1 MKKRSFFNSEIV
13 PYSSNIVFA
22 LYHCPEQQQQKQQK
36 QQQKQQQQQRAS
48 SSDREAVPPDPL
60 QQQQQQQQQQQL
72 YRVRVLVNERPMAAP
87 RLCGAGEELCSL
99 QEFTEAV
106 RDVTAGGESFQQLC
120 ALGS

>member
-13 PYSSNIVFA
+13 PYSSNIAFA
-22 LYHCPEQQQQKQQK
+22 LYRCPEQQQQQQ
-36 QQQKQQQQQRAS
+36 QQQQQRAS
-48 SSDREAVPPDPL
+48 SSDREAAAPDPL
-60 QQQQQQQQQQQL
+60 QQQQQL
-72 YRVRVLVNERPMAAP
+72 YRVRVLVNERPMVAP